1 MKLMLSKYLIIMI
14 LYELLHS
21 KSFFFCSFVTRCI
34 VWLNIKPV
42 LKKMLGY
49 LVSFCIFFLSF
60 SPPPLSPVLSPSLYW
75 TICKSVAEI
84 TILSFLNT
92 SVDIIAL
99 QYNSLCDSAK
109 IIQRERY
116 LTKMWRNKKL
126 NRNLVIPFS
135 DCHHFFSLSGSK
147 LVIKF
152 SMVWLLGWVCGS
164 YGNLGSQM
172 KHFCSPWKT
181 HH

>member
-1 MKLMLSKYLIIMI
+1 M
-14 LYELLHS
+14 
-21 KSFFFCSFVTRCI
+21 
-34 VWLNIKPV
+34 
-42 LKKMLGY
+42 LKKY
-49 LVSFCIFFLSF
+49 FYF
-60 SPPPLSPVLSPSLYW
+60 SRG
-75 TICKSVAEI
+75 KH
-84 TILSFLNT
+84 SFLKWKLNFAFIQGFT
-92 SVDIIAL
+92 FSVDIIAL

-172 KHFCSPWKT
+172 KHFLFPLENTSLKLKINSRHYLLLIWI
-181 HH
+181 